1 MLLALAAAILLGAG
15 FVALVA
21 SAGRASA
28 AAPAISGV
36 AAPRVAAKATT
47 PAASSAPSATKA
59 VRVSK
64 AAGVSKAAD
73 ASKAA
78 TISTV
83 VHTAKA
89 CAVAMAYLAA
99 HAAPGFAHYCRP
111 GALQTADGPSAA
123 YTCVPGVG
131 FTCPDGRAEIII
143 ADPTCAASY
152 ENEASNSYWDFST
165 AGVIAPGAV
174 QNGRTWDPYGEC
186 PA

>member
-1 MLLALAAAILLGAG
+1 
-15 FVALVA
+15 
-21 SAGRASA
+21 
-28 AAPAISGV
+28 
-36 AAPRVAAKATT
+36 
-47 PAASSAPSATKA
+47 
-59 VRVSK
+59 
-64 AAGVSKAAD
+64 
-73 ASKAA
+73 
-78 TISTV
+78 
-83 VHTAKA
+83 
-89 CAVAMAYLAA
+89 MAYLAA

-152 ENEASNSYWDFST
+152 ENEASNSYWDFSA